1 MLLVRNM
8 QLIIMLNCTLMI
20 CMIEAN
26 NFVERGILIF
36 KFECLQLRDNF
47 KFSLIDFQELRMKHD
62 EIRDKKK

>member
-8 QLIIMLNCTLMI
+8 QLIIMLNCTPMI

-47 KFSLIDFQELRMKHD
+47 SNFL
-62 EIRDKKK
+62 

>member
-47 KFSLIDFQELRMKHD
+47 SNFL
-62 EIRDKKK
+62 